1 MFWWRIGGAFAVV
14 IAGLGLMAWF
24 GTAASAPVAGNGNG
38 NGNGDKVFGI
48 SDIPGRASA
57 LYPGATG
64 SRGIRLSNPENF
76 TILVQTVSAT
86 VGKPTDAKGKPVTAC
101 PASAVRVDALLA
113 TVAVPSNG
121 NADLTL
127 VTHMLATAPDACRNL
142 IFPLT
147 YTGTAVKR

>member
-14 IAGLGLMAWF
+14 ITGLGLMTWLGAPPA
-24 GTAASAPVAGNGNG
+24 TVPAANGNG
-38 NGNGDKVFGI
+38 EKTFAI

-64 SRGIRLSNPENF
+64 SRGIRLGNTENF
-76 TILVQTVSAT
+76 TILVQTVTAT

-101 PASAVRVDALLA
+101 PASAVHVDALPA
-113 TVAVPSNG
+113 PVAVPSTG
-121 NADLTL
+121 TADLTL

-142 IFPLT
+142 TFPLT

>member
-1 MFWWRIGGAFAVV
+1 MFWWRIGGALAVV
-14 IAGLGLMAWF
+14 ITGLGLMTWF
-24 GTAASAPVAGNGNG
+24 GTAASVPVAA
-38 NGNGDKVFGI
+38 NGNGDKTFGI

-76 TILVQTVSAT
+76 TILVQTVTAT

-101 PASAVRVDALLA
+101 PATSVRVDALLA
-113 TVAVPSNG
+113 PVAVPGNG
-121 NADLTL
+121 TADLTL
-127 VTHMLATAPDACRNL
+127 VTHMLAGAPDACRNL
-142 IFPLT
+142 TFPLT